1 MTTNLNRYQQLS
13 PEQRAL
19 LVQKMQAVRPQAGS
33 LAWSPVVPLQV
44 NDPLP
49 SKERAPINHPVPP
62 IWFIHPAGGALFW
75 YLALLSHLGKGYSAY
90 GLQGHGLYG
99 DQTPLT
105 NIPAMAQTYVPLIRA
120 QQPVGPYTLAGY
132 SMGGVIAFEVAQ
144 QLRAQGETVAHLFL
158 LDAYLYTERL
168 PYPGKE
174 IVDADERLLVRMLA
188 ALPQGQSRALHK
200 ELSALSSHQAR
211 VAYLFQ
217 CGQSIGR
224 IPANY
229 TIGELR
235 RMYEAMD
242 AHVDA
247 LSAYRAN
254 PYGGQVTFLR
264 CTDRSES
271 DVAAYISWSAIARG
285 GVRRFDLP
293 GKHSTLLEE
302 PNVQAVA
309 QIMATCLATEEVAQ

>member
-1 MTTNLNRYQQLS
+1 MTNNLNRYQQLS
-13 PEQRAL
+13 PDQRAL
-19 LVQKMQAVRPQAGS
+19 LVQKMQGVRSQESRP
-33 LAWSPVVPLQV
+33 AWSPVVPLQINNPV
-44 NDPLP
+44 QINNPL
-49 SKERAPINHPVPP
+49 PP
-62 IWFIHPAGGALFW
+62 IWFVHPAGGALFW
-75 YLALLSHLGKGYSAY
+75 YLALLSHLGEDYTAY

-99 DQTPLT
+99 EQRPLT
-105 NIPAMAQTYVPLIRA
+105 DIPAMAQAYVPLLKA
-120 QQPVGPYTLAGY
+120 QQPVGPYTLTGY

-188 ALPQGQSRALHK
+188 ALPQGQSREVHK
-200 ELSALSSHQAR
+200 HLRLLPDYAAR

-217 CGQSIGR
+217 CGQAIGR

-229 TIGELR
+229 TVGELR

-254 PYGGQVTFLR
+254 PYGGRVTFLR

-285 GVRRFDLP
+285 GVQRFDLP

-302 PNVQAVA
+302 PHVQAVA
-309 QIMATCLATEEVAQ
+309 QTMATCLAAERLAQ